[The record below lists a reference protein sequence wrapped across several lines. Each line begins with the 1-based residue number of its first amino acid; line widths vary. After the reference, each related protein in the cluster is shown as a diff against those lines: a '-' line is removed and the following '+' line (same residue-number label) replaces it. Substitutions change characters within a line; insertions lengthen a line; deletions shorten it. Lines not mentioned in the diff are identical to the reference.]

1 MQLEE
6 DVYKVSVSGAAP
18 GLARE
23 AVATCKA
30 SVLGLERGPA
40 GKTRASVPGLAREL
54 PSMLGLAREVGP
66 APSIIYQNMKG
77 WNRTQSKRNKINI
90 LGLGMA
96 ILNLFICVP
105 SVRSLIFNQE
115 GWAVNKDK
123 LCGFSRI
130 H

>member
-1 MQLEE
+1 MQLED

-54 PSMLGLAREVGP
+54 PSMLGQGRGVEL
-66 APSIIYQNMKG
+66 YQSTMSHNTRG
-77 WNRTQSKRNKINI
+77 GTDN
-90 LGLGMA
+90 
-96 ILNLFICVP
+96 
-105 SVRSLIFNQE
+105 
-115 GWAVNKDK
+115 
-123 LCGFSRI
+123 
-130 H
+130 